1 MVFFVPFWEG
11 GNIYSCSD
19 MDYVKEYCL
28 EVDAA
33 NYKCLYSDRMLESD
47 DLDGL
52 YATFNDNPPADYKVH
67 SLSVS
72 DVVIMH
78 QNGETK
84 AYYVD
89 QFGFAELPDFAAQR
103 EKILD
108 IVSEIENVDYEND
121 LTCISFYAAECAEDE
136 IYGLTDNNLY
146 QLNRLNTYGL
156 LCMCIPLYNET
167 LRDCFTVGEKKKYQ
181 KIDDNGELVI
191 E

>member
-33 NYKCLYSDRMLESD
+33 NYKCVYSDRMLESD

-89 QFGFAELPDFAAQR
+89 QFKFNWISVIRLPDFVNQKDFEWAVETATKKK
-103 EKILD
+103 KID
-108 IVSEIENVDYEND
+108 KS
-121 LTCISFYAAECAEDE
+121 
-136 IYGLTDNNLY
+136 GLPEYPLI
-146 QLNRLNTYGL
+146 LEEAKSGL
-156 LCMCIPLYNET
+156 L
-167 LRDCFTVGEKKKYQ
+167 
-181 KIDDNGELVI
+181 
-191 E
+191 